1 MEELDGV
8 KKVYLDHNAT
18 TPVHPEA
25 VRAMLPYFGE
35 RFGNPSSVHSFGQE
49 ARHALDEARG
59 AVAAAIGARSDEIV
73 FTSGGTEADNLA
85 VTGVAT
91 ALAGKGRH
99 IITSKIEHHA
109 VLGTCQHLAS
119 FGFELTEVP
128 CDGDGIVDP
137 QSVRDAVRK
146 DTVLITIMHANN
158 ETGAIQPIDEI
169 GKMALERGI
178 VFHTDAVQSLGKL
191 PLDVNALGVNL
202 MSVSSHKVYGPK
214 GVGALFVRRGT
225 PLAPITFGGHHER
238 KRRAGTENVS
248 GIIGFAKAVELAT
261 SDLEVTQAR
270 VLRLRLKLE
279 EGVLAAVPHVRLN
292 GHPTK
297 RLPSTAS
304 LCFEFIE
311 GESLVLSLDME
322 GIAVSSGSACTS
334 GSSEPSHVLLAMGV
348 PPAVAQGS
356 VRFSLGTE
364 NTESGVDYTLEVL
377 PRIVERL
384 RAMSPLYRQS
394 GTCVG
399 EGTAG

>member
-1 MEELDGV
+1 MR
-8 KKVYLDHNAT
+8 KVYLDHNAT
-18 TPVHPEA
+18 TPVHPE
-25 VRAMLPYFGE
+25 VVKAMLPYFSE

-49 ARHALDEARG
+49 AKHAMDEARG
-59 AVAAAIGARSDEIV
+59 AVATAIGAKRDEIV
-73 FTSGGTEADNLA
+73 FTSGGTEADNIA
-85 VTGVAT
+85 VTGVT
-91 ALAGKGRH
+91 SALSNKGRH
-99 IITSKIEHHA
+99 IITSTIEHHA
-109 VLGTCQHLAS
+109 VLSTCQHLAS
-119 FGFELTEVP
+119 MGFELTELP
-128 CDGDGIVDP
+128 CDGHGIVDP
-137 QSVRDAVRK
+137 QSVREAVRK

-158 ETGAIQPIDEI
+158 ETGVIQPIEEI
-169 GKMALERGI
+169 GKIALEHGI

-202 MSVSSHKVYGPK
+202 LSVSSHKLYGPK

-225 PLAPITFGGHHER
+225 PLAPSTFGGHHER

-248 GIIGFAKAVELAT
+248 GIVGFARAVELAT
-261 SDLEVTQAR
+261 LDMEARQGR
-270 VLRLRLKLE
+270 VLQLRRKLE
-279 EGVLAAVPHVRLN
+279 EGVLSTIPNVRLN

-322 GIAVSSGSACTS
+322 GVAVSSGSACTS

-348 PPAVAQGS
+348 PPAIAQGS

-364 NTESGVDYTLEVL
+364 NTESGVDYVLDVL
-377 PRIVERL
+377 PKIVERL
-384 RAMSPLYRQS
+384 RVMSPLFRQS

>member
-1 MEELDGV
+1 M

-18 TPVHPEA
+18 TPVHPE
-25 VRAMLPYFGE
+25 VVKAMLPYFGE

-59 AVAAAIGARSDEIV
+59 LVAVAVGARADEIV
-73 FTSGGTEADNLA
+73 FTSGGTESDNLA

-109 VLGTCQHLAS
+109 VLSTCQHLAGT
-119 FGFELTEVP
+119 GFEVTEVP
-128 CDGDGIVDP
+128 CDGEGVVDP
-137 QSVRDAVRK
+137 QSVRDALRQ
-146 DTVLITIMHANN
+146 DTILITIMHANN
-158 ETGAIQPIDEI
+158 ETGVIQPIQEI
-169 GKMALERGI
+169 GKIALERGV

-214 GVGALFVRRGT
+214 GVGALYVRRGT
-225 PLAPITFGGHHER
+225 PLAPIAFGGHHER
-238 KRRAGTENVS
+238 RRRAGTENVS
-248 GIIGFAKAVELAT
+248 GIVGFAKAVELAT
-261 SDLEVTQAR
+261 ADLEAAQAR
-270 VLRLRLKLE
+270 VLRLRRRLE
-279 EGVLAAVPHVRLN
+279 DGVLAAVSNVRLN
-292 GHPTK
+292 GHK
-297 RLPSTAS
+297 ISRLPSTAS

-322 GIAVSSGSACTS
+322 GVAVSSGSACTS

-348 PPAVAQGS
+348 PPAIAQGS

-364 NTESGVDYTLEVL
+364 NTESGIDYVLEVL
-377 PRIVERL
+377 PGIVERL
-384 RAMSPLYRQS
+384 RAMSPLYRER

>member
-1 MEELDGV
+1 MERV
-8 KKVYLDHNAT
+8 KKIYLDHNAT
-18 TPVHPEA
+18 TPVHPE
-25 VRAMLPYFGE
+25 VVKAMLPYFGE

-59 AVAAAIGARSDEIV
+59 AVAAAIGARPDEIV
-73 FTSGGTEADNLA
+73 FTSGGTEADNIA
-85 VTGVAT
+85 VTGVAN

-99 IITSKIEHHA
+99 IITSTIEHHA
-109 VLGTCQHLAS
+109 VLSTCRHLAGA
-119 FGFELTEVP
+119 GFELTEVP
-128 CDGDGIVDP
+128 CDGDGVVDP
-137 QSVRDAVRK
+137 QSVREAVRK

-158 ETGAIQPIDEI
+158 ETGSIQPIREI
-169 GKMALERGI
+169 GKIALERGI

-191 PLDVNALGVNL
+191 PLDVNALGANL
-202 MSVSSHKVYGPK
+202 MSVSSHKIYGPK
-214 GVGALFVRRGT
+214 GVGALYVKRGT
-225 PLAPITFGGHHER
+225 PLVPINFGGHHER

-261 SDLEVTQAR
+261 NDLETAQAR
-270 VLRLRLKLE
+270 VLGLRQKLE
-279 EGVLAAVPHVRLN
+279 KGVMSAIPHVRLN
-292 GHPTK
+292 GHPTL

-304 LCFEFIE
+304 ICFEFIE

-348 PPAVAQGS
+348 PPAIAQGS
-356 VRFSLGTE
+356 VRFSLGIE
-364 NTESGVDYTLEVL
+364 NTESGVDYVLEVL
-377 PRIVERL
+377 PGIVERL

>member
-1 MEELDGV
+1 M

-25 VRAMLPYFGE
+25 VKAMLPYFGE

-59 AVAAAIGARSDEIV
+59 VVAAAIGARSDEIV
-73 FTSGGTEADNLA
+73 FTSGGTESDNLA

-91 ALAGKGRH
+91 ALAGKRRH

-109 VLGTCQHLAS
+109 VLGTCEHLAS
-119 FGFELTEVP
+119 AGFEVTEVP
-128 CDGDGIVDP
+128 CDGDGIVDS

-146 DTVLITIMHANN
+146 DTILITIMHANN
-158 ETGAIQPIDEI
+158 ETGAIQPIEEV
-169 GKMALERGI
+169 GKVALERGI

-225 PLAPITFGGHHER
+225 PLAPIAFGGHHER

-248 GIIGFAKAVELAT
+248 GIVGFAKAVELAT
-261 SDLEVTQAR
+261 KDLEATQAR
-270 VLRLRLKLE
+270 VLRLRRKLE

-334 GSSEPSHVLLAMGV
+334 GASEPSHVLLAMGV

-356 VRFSLGTE
+356 VRFSLGVE
-364 NTESGVDYTLEVL
+364 NTESGVDYVLEVL

>member
-1 MEELDGV
+1 V
-8 KKVYLDHNAT
+8 RKVYLDHNAT
-18 TPVHPEA
+18 TPVHPE
-25 VRAMLPYFGE
+25 VVKAMLPYFSE

-49 ARHALDEARG
+49 AKHAMDEARG
-59 AVAAAIGARSDEIV
+59 AVATAIGAKRDEIV
-73 FTSGGTEADNLA
+73 FTSGGTEADNIA
-85 VTGVAT
+85 VTGVT
-91 ALAGKGRH
+91 SALSNKGRH
-99 IITSKIEHHA
+99 IITSTIEHHA
-109 VLGTCQHLAS
+109 VLSTCQHLAS
-119 FGFELTEVP
+119 MGFELTELP
-128 CDGDGIVDP
+128 CDGHGIVDP
-137 QSVRDAVRK
+137 QSVREAVRK
-146 DTVLITIMHANN
+146 DTILITIMHANN
-158 ETGAIQPIDEI
+158 ETGVIQPIEEI
-169 GKMALERGI
+169 GKIALEHGI

-202 MSVSSHKVYGPK
+202 LSVSSHKLYGPK

-225 PLAPITFGGHHER
+225 PLAPSTFGGHHER

-248 GIIGFAKAVELAT
+248 GIVGFARAVELAT
-261 SDLEVTQAR
+261 LDMEARQGR
-270 VLRLRLKLE
+270 VLQLRRKLE
-279 EGVLAAVPHVRLN
+279 EGVLSTIPNVRLN

-322 GIAVSSGSACTS
+322 GVAVSSGSACTS

-348 PPAVAQGS
+348 PPAIAQGS

-364 NTESGVDYTLEVL
+364 NTESGVDYVLDVL
-377 PRIVERL
+377 PKIVERL
-384 RAMSPLYRQS
+384 RVMSPLFRQS

>member
-1 MEELDGV
+1 V

-18 TPVHPEA
+18 TPVHPE
-25 VRAMLPYFGE
+25 VVKAMLPYFGE

-85 VTGVAT
+85 VAGVAT

-119 FGFELTEVP
+119 AGFEVTEVP

-158 ETGAIQPIDEI
+158 ETGAIQPVPEI
-169 GKMALERGI
+169 GKIALERGI

-214 GVGALFVRRGT
+214 GVGALIVRRGT
-225 PLAPITFGGHHER
+225 PLLPIAFGGHHER

-248 GIIGFAKAVELAT
+248 GIMGFAKAVELAT
-261 SDLEVTQAR
+261 SDLEATQAR
-270 VLRLRLKLE
+270 VLRLRRKLE

-364 NTESGVDYTLEVL
+364 NTESGVDYVLEVL

>member
-1 MEELDGV
+1 MR
-8 KKVYLDHNAT
+8 KVYLDHNAT
-18 TPVHPEA
+18 TPVHPE
-25 VRAMLPYFGE
+25 VVKAMLPYFSE

-49 ARHALDEARG
+49 AKHAMDEARG
-59 AVAAAIGARSDEIV
+59 AVATAIGAKRDEIV
-73 FTSGGTEADNLA
+73 FTSGGTEADNIA
-85 VTGVAT
+85 VTGVT
-91 ALAGKGRH
+91 SALSNKGRH
-99 IITSKIEHHA
+99 IITSTIEHHA
-109 VLGTCQHLAS
+109 VLSTCQHLAS
-119 FGFELTEVP
+119 MGFELTELP
-128 CDGDGIVDP
+128 CDGHGIVDP
-137 QSVRDAVRK
+137 QSVREAVRK
-146 DTVLITIMHANN
+146 DTILITIMHANN
-158 ETGAIQPIDEI
+158 ETGVIQPIEEI
-169 GKMALERGI
+169 GKIALEHGI

-202 MSVSSHKVYGPK
+202 LSVSSHKLYGPK

-225 PLAPITFGGHHER
+225 PLAPSTFGGHHER

-248 GIIGFAKAVELAT
+248 GIVGFARAVELAT
-261 SDLEVTQAR
+261 LDMEARQGR
-270 VLRLRLKLE
+270 VLQLRRKLE
-279 EGVLAAVPHVRLN
+279 EGVLSTIPNVRLN

-322 GIAVSSGSACTS
+322 GVAVSSGSACTS

-348 PPAVAQGS
+348 PPAIAQGS

-364 NTESGVDYTLEVL
+364 NTESGVDYVLDVL
-377 PRIVERL
+377 PKIVERL
-384 RAMSPLYRQS
+384 RVMSPLFRQS

>member
-1 MEELDGV
+1 V
-8 KKVYLDHNAT
+8 RKVYLDHNAT
-18 TPVHPEA
+18 TPVHPE
-25 VRAMLPYFGE
+25 VVKAMLPYFSE

-49 ARHALDEARG
+49 AKHAMDEARG
-59 AVAAAIGARSDEIV
+59 AVATAIGAKRDEIV
-73 FTSGGTEADNLA
+73 FTSGGTEADNIA
-85 VTGVAT
+85 VTGVT
-91 ALAGKGRH
+91 SALSNKGRH
-99 IITSKIEHHA
+99 IITSTIEHHA
-109 VLGTCQHLAS
+109 VLSTCQHLAS
-119 FGFELTEVP
+119 MGFELTELP
-128 CDGDGIVDP
+128 CDGHGIVDP
-137 QSVRDAVRK
+137 QSVREAVRK

-158 ETGAIQPIDEI
+158 ETGVIQPIEEI
-169 GKMALERGI
+169 GKIALEHGI

-202 MSVSSHKVYGPK
+202 LSVSSHKLYGPK

-225 PLAPITFGGHHER
+225 PLAPSTFGGHHER

-248 GIIGFAKAVELAT
+248 GIVGFARAVELAT
-261 SDLEVTQAR
+261 LDMEARQGR
-270 VLRLRLKLE
+270 VLQLRRKLE
-279 EGVLAAVPHVRLN
+279 EGVLSTIPNVRLN

-322 GIAVSSGSACTS
+322 GVAVSSGSACTS

-348 PPAVAQGS
+348 PPAIAQGS

-364 NTESGVDYTLEVL
+364 NTESGVDYVLDVL
-377 PRIVERL
+377 PKIVERL
-384 RAMSPLYRQS
+384 RVMSPLFRQS

>member
-1 MEELDGV
+1 MN
-8 KKVYLDHNAT
+8 KVYLDHNAT
-18 TPVHPEA
+18 TPVHPE
-25 VRAMLPYFGE
+25 VVKVMLPYFGE

-49 ARHALDEARG
+49 ARHALDEARS

-85 VTGVAT
+85 VAGVAS

-119 FGFELTEVP
+119 AGFEVTEVP
-128 CDGDGIVDP
+128 CGADGVVDP
-137 QSVRDAVRK
+137 ESVTQAVRK

-158 ETGAIQPIDEI
+158 ETGVVQPVEDI
-169 GKMALERGI
+169 GRIALERGI
-178 VFHTDAVQSLGKL
+178 VFHADAVQSLGKL

-202 MSVSSHKVYGPK
+202 MSVSSHKIYGPK
-214 GVGALFVRRGT
+214 GVGALFVKRGT

-248 GIIGFAKAVELAT
+248 GIVGFAKAVELAT
-261 SDLEVTQAR
+261 TDLEATQAR
-270 VLRLRLKLE
+270 VLRLRRKLE
-279 EGVLAAVPHVRLN
+279 ERVLAAVAHVRLN

-304 LCFEFIE
+304 ICFEFIE

-348 PPAVAQGS
+348 PAAIAQGS
-356 VRFSLGTE
+356 VRFSLGAE
-364 NTESGVDYTLEVL
+364 NTESEVDHVLEVL
-377 PRIVERL
+377 PGIVERL

>member
-1 MEELDGV
+1 
-8 KKVYLDHNAT
+8 
-18 TPVHPEA
+18 
-25 VRAMLPYFGE
+25 MLPYFSE

-49 ARHALDEARG
+49 AKHAMDEARG
-59 AVAAAIGARSDEIV
+59 AVATAIGAKRDEIV
-73 FTSGGTEADNLA
+73 FTSGGTEADNIA
-85 VTGVAT
+85 VTGVT
-91 ALAGKGRH
+91 SALSNKGRH
-99 IITSKIEHHA
+99 IITSTIEHHA
-109 VLGTCQHLAS
+109 VLSTCQHLAS
-119 FGFELTEVP
+119 MGFELTELP
-128 CDGDGIVDP
+128 CDGHGIVDP
-137 QSVRDAVRK
+137 QSVREAVRK
-146 DTVLITIMHANN
+146 DTILITIMHANN
-158 ETGAIQPIDEI
+158 ETGVIQPIEEI
-169 GKMALERGI
+169 GKIALEHGI

-202 MSVSSHKVYGPK
+202 LSVSSHKLYGPK

-225 PLAPITFGGHHER
+225 PLAPSTFGGHHER

-248 GIIGFAKAVELAT
+248 GIVGFARAVELAT
-261 SDLEVTQAR
+261 LDMEARQGR
-270 VLRLRLKLE
+270 VLQLRRKLE
-279 EGVLAAVPHVRLN
+279 EGVLSTIPNVRLN

-322 GIAVSSGSACTS
+322 GVAVSSGSACTS

-348 PPAVAQGS
+348 PPAIAQGS

-364 NTESGVDYTLEVL
+364 NTESGVDYVLDVL
-377 PRIVERL
+377 PKIVERL
-384 RAMSPLYRQS
+384 RVMSPLFRQS